1 MLSSGKKDGTRA
13 AGGETARRPFGF
25 GAAQGLGKMQQ
36 GFAVEGRTIGPGA
49 ACFVIAE
56 AGVNHNGDP
65 ALAHRLVEAA
75 AEAGADAVKFQTFD
89 PALLASERAELAA
102 YQRNG
107 SGRDEG
113 QLAMLRGLAL
123 GAEDFAALRTHCAEK
138 GIVFLS
144 SPFDE
149 ASADLLERL
158 GAAAFKLA
166 SGELTNPFLLRH
178 LARKGRP
185 LILSTGMATL
195 EEVEQA
201 VGWAGEAGCDA
212 LALLHCVS
220 DYPADPAEANLRA
233 MDSLAAAFGLPIGFS
248 DHTPGLAVALAAAA
262 RGAAILEKHLTLD
275 RALPGPDHRASLEP
289 GALRELIAGLRTVE
303 AALGDG
309 RKRPSAREEATAA
322 AARRSLHLRRDVPA
336 GRPLAIEDLTAL
348 RPGTGIPPDRYGQLL
363 GRSLR
368 ADRAAGHALAWSD
381 LA

>member
-1 MLSSGKKDGTRA
+1 
-13 AGGETARRPFGF
+13 
-25 GAAQGLGKMQQ
+25 MQQ
-36 GFAVEGRTIGPGA
+36 GFAVEGREIGPGA
-49 ACFVIAE
+49 ACLLIAE

-65 ALAHRLVEAA
+65 ELAHRLVEAA

-89 PALLASERAELAA
+89 PALLASGSAPLAG
-102 YQRNG
+102 YQRVVG
-107 SGRDEG
+107 GRDES

-123 GAEDFAALRTHCAEK
+123 DAGDFAALQRHCTER
-138 GIVFLS
+138 GVIFLS

-158 GAAAFKLA
+158 GVGAFKLA

-195 EEVEQA
+195 AEVEQA
-201 VGWAGEAGCDA
+201 VGWAAEAGCDA

-220 DYPADPAEANLRA
+220 DYPAAPAEVNLRA
-233 MDSLAAAFGLPIGFS
+233 MDSLAAAFRVPVGFS

-275 RALPGPDHRASLEP
+275 RGLPGPDHRASLEP
-289 GALRELIAGLRTVE
+289 GELRALVEGVRTVE

-309 RKRPSAREEATAA
+309 RKRPSAREREIAA
-322 AARRSLHLRRDVPA
+322 VARRSLHLRHDVPA
-336 GRPLAIEDLTAL
+336 GRPLAPEDLTAL
-348 RPGTGIPPDRYGQLL
+348 RPGTGIAPDRYGQVL
-363 GRSLR
+363 GRCLR
-368 ADRAAGHALAWSD
+368 ADRAAGHPLAWSD
-381 LA
+381 LAGSEGA